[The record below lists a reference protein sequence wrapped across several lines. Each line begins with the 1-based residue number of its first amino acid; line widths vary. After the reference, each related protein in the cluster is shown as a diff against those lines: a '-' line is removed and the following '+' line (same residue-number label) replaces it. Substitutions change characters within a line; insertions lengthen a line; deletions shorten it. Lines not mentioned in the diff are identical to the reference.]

1 MAIYFEMTSATGTQS
16 RMALQPGMQRIKAAI
31 GDRYRIYDE
40 ATGRTPPD
48 IVVKRLDSHLVV
60 EGLPGGASLELTE
73 FYARCGVSSPCSLV
87 VDTPGLFQDGSVA
100 ISPSSPP
107 LRALTDGSFVLYPSG
122 YSAEPAVAVADSE
135 GFGWRSGWAVGGLS
149 VAALAAAGGGGGD
162 DAPPPVAVSPS
173 PPAPPPTPSPGPS
186 PAPPLDTTPPDRPQV
201 TSAKSATTAT
211 PVVTG
216 SAEAGSTVRI
226 DVDTDLD
233 GQPEAVFETVADAA
247 GAWRLDLASARPVQG
262 ELPDGLPAEATTR
275 FTVVAIDAFNNP
287 SGATQFELAVDAVAP
302 GAPRITAIV
311 DDQPAR
317 TGVVADGGRT
327 NDLTPAIEGR
337 LDAALAAG
345 DRLELLRNGETVS
358 VLTDVAGLNWR
369 VTDAGLAFGESYVY
383 EARVVDAAGNVG
395 TQSNGYR
402 IVVQAGTGTFASVTA
417 VTDDVP
423 SRTGNVSNG
432 GVTNDDRPTISGTL
446 SAALVAGESLQVFR
460 NGSALGTAL
469 TVDGA
474 SWRFTDGRLN
484 DGSYSYTVRVTDAE
498 GAGPVSAAY
507 AITVDTVN
515 SKTATITSVT
525 DNVSPS
531 TGTIRDG
538 GSTNDPSPTLTGRLS
553 SALTSGEEL
562 QILRNDVV
570 IATSTSTSTNG
581 VNWSFTDSG
590 LSNGNYD
597 YNVRVVD
604 AAGNIGRESST
615 WDIRVTLTGGSGKA
629 TVNPDDRSIAFG
641 ALFAAPDTAAT
652 PADPAVAGVD
662 APAGVSGPG
671 DGGSV
676 MLWLPPSTLLPDPLA

>member
-1 MAIYFEMTSATGTQS
+1 M
-16 RMALQPGMQRIKAAI
+16 
-31 GDRYRIYDE
+31 
-40 ATGRTPPD
+40 
-48 IVVKRLDSHLVV
+48 
-60 EGLPGGASLELTE
+60 
-73 FYARCGVSSPCSLV
+73 
-87 VDTPGLFQDGSVA
+87 
-100 ISPSSPP
+100 
-107 LRALTDGSFVLYPSG
+107 
-122 YSAEPAVAVADSE
+122 
-135 GFGWRSGWAVGGLS
+135 
-149 VAALAAAGGGGGD
+149 
-162 DAPPPVAVSPS
+162 
-173 PPAPPPTPSPGPS
+173 
-186 PAPPLDTTPPDRPQV
+186 
-201 TSAKSATTAT
+201 
-211 PVVTG
+211 
-216 SAEAGSTVRI
+216 
-226 DVDTDLD
+226 
-233 GQPEAVFETVADAA
+233 
-247 GAWRLDLASARPVQG
+247 
-262 ELPDGLPAEATTR
+262 
-275 FTVVAIDAFNNP
+275 
-287 SGATQFELAVDAVAP
+287 
-302 GAPRITAIV
+302 
-311 DDQPAR
+311 
-317 TGVVADGGRT
+317 
-327 NDLTPAIEGR
+327 
-337 LDAALAAG
+337 
-345 DRLELLRNGETVS
+345 
-358 VLTDVAGLNWR
+358 
-369 VTDAGLAFGESYVY
+369 
-383 EARVVDAAGNVG
+383 
-395 TQSNGYR
+395 
-402 IVVQAGTGTFASVTA
+402 QAGTATVASVTA

-423 SRTGNVSNG
+423 NRTGNVSNG

-446 SAALVAGESLQVFR
+446 SAPLVAGESLQVFR

-538 GSTNDPSPTLTGRLS
+538 GSTNDPSPTLAGRLS

-629 TVNPDDRSIAFG
+629 TANPDDRSIAFG

-671 DGGSV
+671 DSGSV